1 MQRKRTMKCPAGSR
15 RFTAVTV
22 GTESE
27 VSHHR
32 GDVSVGR
39 SFEQAME
46 LALPDKGNYVGV
58 YATCGQEPNEA
69 RHAVMQG
76 KGQLLRVFK
85 IHGWQYPKRS
95 TRNR

>member
-1 MQRKRTMKCPAGSR
+1 
-15 RFTAVTV
+15 
-22 GTESE
+22 
-27 VSHHR
+27 
-32 GDVSVGR
+32 
-39 SFEQAME
+39 ME